1 MGVGQP
7 SVGHVGV
14 KASFWRG
21 RSVLVTGAAGLL
33 GGWVSR
39 SLSTAGARV
48 AGLDIDWAHGAP
60 VLEDVAAIER
70 LDGDVRDR
78 TTMDQALRDA
88 AVDTVVHLAAQAIV
102 GPANESPIE
111 SFEHNIMGTWVTLE
125 ACRQAPQ
132 VRSVVVASSDKAYG
146 DHGVIPYEE
155 SMALLGRH
163 PYDASK
169 TCTDVLAQTYG
180 ASYGLPVAI
189 TRCGNMYGGGDTE
202 WSRIV
207 PGTIRSVIREERPV
221 IRSDGSFVRDY
232 FFVEDAA
239 DGVLKLA
246 QAVADGSVAPGE
258 AFNFGAGERLSVLE
272 IVDDVL
278 RLMDSDLEPDV
289 RDEAVNEIPEQ
300 RVSARK
306 ARDVLGWQ
314 PAHTLDEGL
323 ADTIEWYRAHI
334 SERV

>member
-1 MGVGQP
+1 M
-7 SVGHVGV
+7 GHVGV
-14 KASFWRG
+14 SEFWQG

-39 SLSTAGARV
+39 RLSGAGARV
-48 AGLDIDWAHGAP
+48 LGLDIDWPHAAP
-60 VLEDVAAIER
+60 VLEGDAGIER
-70 LDGDVRDR
+70 VDGDVRDR
-78 TTMDQALRDA
+78 STMDRVLHEG
-88 AVDTVVHLAAQAIV
+88 VDTVVHLAAQAIV
-102 GPANESPIE
+102 GPANLGPVET
-111 SFEHNIMGTWVTLE
+111 FEHNIMGTWVTLE

-132 VRSVVVASSDKAYG
+132 VRAVVVASSDKAYG
-146 DHGVIPYEE
+146 DHGGVAYEE

-180 ASYGLPVAI
+180 ESYGLPVAI

-207 PGTIRSVIREERPV
+207 PGTIKSALWGERPV
-221 IRSDGSFVRDY
+221 IRSDGHFVRDY
-232 FFVEDAA
+232 FFVDDAA
-239 DGVLKLA
+239 DGALQLA
-246 QAVADGSVAPGE
+246 RAVREGSVGPGE
-258 AFNFGAGERLSVLE
+258 AFNFGADERLSVLE
-272 IVDDVL
+272 IVGRIL
-278 RLMDSDLEPDV
+278 RLMDSDLDPEV

-306 ARDVLGWQ
+306 AHEVLGWQ
-314 PAHTLDEGL
+314 PAHTIEEGL
-323 ADTIEWYRAHI
+323 VDTIDWYRAYL